1 MSLDVFKDILPSIL
15 VNKEDVLTEE
25 NVGDYNSYI
34 INRALSNHIDTVL
47 YANEINFYNRLDKP
61 LQYHYL
67 LNSIKGKK
75 RPFQKW
81 FKYAENEN
89 IQLVKEYFGYSNE
102 KAKDALKILSADDL
116 TYIKNMVNKGGMM
129 K

>member
-15 VNKEDVLTEE
+15 VNKQNILTEE
-25 NVGDYNSYI
+25 NVEDYNSYI

-47 YANEINFYNRLDKP
+47 YANELNFYNKLDKI

-81 FKYAENEN
+81 FKYAENEEL
-89 IQLVKEYFGYSNE
+89 QLVKEYFEYSNE
-102 KAKDALKILSADDL
+102 KAKDALKILTTDDL
-116 TYIKNMVNKGGMM
+116 IYIKNIVNKGGIG